1 MVLKASNSL
10 HEMSML
16 NFHTMVKNALT
27 PFVITDE
34 KNVVVA
40 YNDYA
45 NDWLGKKLKKGIA
58 INDIFQI
65 WKKQNESDVILAE
78 IDEECFYFLRSILND
93 SNHTLFIGIEDNF
106 FNDLVSEND
115 RLKNINRDL
124 SAAIDNSYDGI
135 YITDHQGITLKTNA
149 AIERLT
155 GIPKEYYIG
164 KNVDSL
170 ISRGILK
177 ESVTHR
183 VVKQRRTVSIVE
195 KNFEGK
201 EILLTGTPLFNE
213 NGEVE
218 KIVTNIRDLSDLN
231 ELQAEI
237 RKVRKQ
243 NEAYRKELSKL
254 KKEKHVIQGAIVNND
269 QMKEIYETAERIANI
284 DVTILITGETGVG
297 KDVLAKY
304 IYEKSERSKKGEY
317 IKVNCGAI
325 PADLLESELFGY
337 EAGAFTGANP
347 KGKVGL
353 FEAANDGV
361 LFLDEIG
368 ELPLNLQVKLL
379 RVLQEGEI
387 QRIGGVKTKKVD
399 TRIIAATNR
408 DLMSM
413 VKKGEFRE
421 DLYYRLN
428 VIPLDIPPL
437 RKRRDDI
444 LPLTDFFL
452 NEVNEKYKMQKVF
465 SNDLKKY
472 FYSYD
477 WPGNV
482 RELANLVERLVV
494 TTLGDEIR
502 ADDLPEKYVENDKN
516 PDQLHSIRPLKEAVE
531 LAEKRVLSLAIEQ
544 CNSTY
549 EVARLLEVSQPTVVR
564 RLKKYGIDFR

>member
-387 QRIGGVKTKKVD
+387 QRIGGVRAKKVN

-531 LAEKRVLSLAIEQ
+531 LAVKRVLSLAIEQ